1 MAYGDTNGNTGT
13 GGSQNQR
20 GRRQQGGGG
29 SANIGGTGGGSN
41 AQMYS
46 SRVGGGSGLNSAVS
60 SVGTVLPIPVGENG
74 QVGVSTSVSVT
85 QGYFTNGAGLLQGT
99 NIHTGTLADSNERY
113 YYNVVNT
120 HPASSS
126 AEVQFSVAFAHR
138 GGSGSNVLA
147 GNETKTIKGES
158 EAVYAQFASL
168 LLPEAEITGG
178 FQISQQGSGGELSS
192 GTADEFVYLL
202 IANREKFKDKLDN
215 KAWTIKLSGTP
226 TTGSGKVARLSL
238 TDDSDSI
245 TQTGSFGSIVGPRY
259 NIVSGAAGT
268 VHTAS
273 AHKTFG
279 HFYPHMGVMVFSGAE
294 LSGSIPGT
302 KNTTNVT
309 ASFSANTSNLP
320 FLTSSGFAPNLDNSA
335 DAKNGLRFVNCL
347 RNIETEDIRLRG
359 TIEQEKKS
367 FFCTVGPQA
376 CNFTN
381 NPTFISSSLDGDNLL
396 RHKSMRGN
404 PNVYITGLGL
414 HDANG
419 TLLAVAKLS
428 TPVQKNFGTQQT
440 IKVNL
445 TY

>member
-1 MAYGDTNGNTGT
+1 MAYGNQGTNTSPNPPGGSGRATTRRGERQAGGNTGAQPYNT
-13 GGSQNQR
+13 TA
-20 GRRQQGGGG
+20 QGG
-29 SANIGGTGGGSN
+29 ITN
-41 AQMYS
+41 A
-46 SRVGGGSGLNSAVS
+46 AVS
-60 SVGTVLPIPVGENG
+60 SVGTVLPIPIGDNG
-74 QVGVSTSVSVT
+74 QVGVSTSLTIT

-99 NIHTGTLADSNERY
+99 NIHTGTLADSNEKY

-120 HPASSS
+120 HPLSSS
-126 AEVQFSVAFAHR
+126 AEVQFSVAYAHR

-168 LLPEAEITGG
+168 LLPEGEISGG
-178 FQISQQGSGGELSS
+178 FQISQQGSGGELAK
-192 GTADEFVYLL
+192 GATDEFIYLL

-215 KAWTIKLSGTP
+215 KAWTIKLSGTA
-226 TTGSGKVARLSL
+226 TEGDEKVARLAL

-245 TQTGSFGSIVGPRY
+245 TNTGSFSSIVGPRY

-294 LSGSIPGT
+294 LSGSIPGIN
-302 KNTTNVT
+302 NTDHIT
-309 ASFSANTSNLP
+309 ASFSANTSNIP
-320 FLTSSGFAPNLDNSA
+320 FLSASGFAPNLDDSA
-335 DAKNGLRFVNCL
+335 DTKNGIRFVNCL

-359 TIEQEKKS
+359 TIEQEKRS
-367 FFCTVGPQA
+367 FFCTVGPKD

-381 NPTFISSSLDGDNLL
+381 NPTFISSSLDGANKL

-404 PNVYITGLGL
+404 PNVFITGMGL

-419 TLLAVAKLS
+419 VLLAVAKLS
-428 TPVQKNFGTQQT
+428 TPVSKNFGTQQT